1 VDFQHAF
8 GDYQHPP
15 YAAAL
20 EQYYQ
25 NGPPSDWQQQY
36 VSAYAS
42 MHPWEDFA
50 ETFATYLA
58 MVCVLDTARNMGI
71 DGVFVPPD
79 ADFDQVAAH
88 YQRLG
93 MVMNEMNRAMGLID
107 LVPQVFV
114 SPVLEKLRYL
124 HTLVRTAGQ
133 VHS

>member
-1 VDFQHAF
+1 
-8 GDYQHPP
+8 
-15 YAAAL
+15 
-20 EQYYQ
+20 
-25 NGPPSDWQQQY
+25 
-36 VSAYAS
+36 
-42 MHPWEDFA
+42 
-50 ETFATYLA
+50 
-58 MVCVLDTARNMGI
+58 MGI

-79 ADFDQVAAH
+79 ADFDQIAAH

-124 HTLVRTAGQ
+124 HTLIRTAGQ